1 MSQPKMETNHFWP
14 LSTSKFDLAGRAGH
28 VSVQGQNWRP
38 YVRLTPGKQRLVG
51 GCHQL
56 VSACWDWGGRI
67 VKPATSQHHYE
78 SCHKRSSRNHH
89 IARLNMLPNLAQ
101 GLQRAC
107 TGRRHFF
114 SSSLSQNQDRL
125 RSTTSIKI
133 VGSLSQVYICY
144 KVKARVTYIPILQE
158 CHQSTNS
165 YSDTHEF
172 LLSDGWPSHIPFF
185 DHPSHDALAQSVG

>member
-1 MSQPKMETNHFWP
+1 MSQPRMETNHFWP

-67 VKPATSQHHYE
+67 VKPAIY
-78 SCHKRSSRNHH
+78 
-89 IARLNMLPNLAQ
+89 
-101 GLQRAC
+101 
-107 TGRRHFF
+107 

-158 CHQSTNS
+158 CHQSTSS
-165 YSDTHEF
+165 YSYTHWF
-172 LLSDGWPSHIPFF
+172 FLSDGWPSHIPCF
-185 DHPSHDALAQSVG
+185 DHPSHDGLAQSVG